1 MDKTLLKAAEG
12 LLCVLEANNLN
23 LATAE
28 SCTAGLL
35 SMMLCAASEG
45 GANYSSGFVTYDD
58 TAKSIMLGVKP
69 ETLSQY
75 TAVSAEVVKEM
86 AQGANTVANTLVA
99 LSISGYAGPKGG
111 EDGTPAGTIWFGWAF
126 STERAIAEVKHF
138 EGDCEEVIRQ
148 AALYSLTRLT
158 SLLV

>member
-1 MDKTLLKAAEG
+1 MDKALLNVAKE
-12 LLCVLEANNLN
+12 VLKVLKANNLN

-28 SCTAGLL
+28 SCTAGLI
-35 SMMLCAASEG
+35 SMTLCAASEG

-75 TAVSAEVVKEM
+75 TAVSEQAVREM
-86 AQGANTVANTLVA
+86 AQGANRVAKTQVA
-99 LSISGYAGPKGG
+99 LSVSGYAGPEGG
-111 EDGTPAGTIWFGWAF
+111 EDGTPAGTIWFGWVF
-126 STERAIAEVKHF
+126 GMERAITEVKHF

-148 AALYSLTRLT
+148 AAMYSLKRFK
-158 SLLV
+158 SLLF

>member
-1 MDKTLLKAAEG
+1 MDKTLMKAAENV
-12 LLCVLEANNLN
+12 LCVLKANSLN

-28 SCTAGLL
+28 SCTAGLI
-35 SMMLCAASEG
+35 SMTLCAASEG
-45 GANYSSGFVTYDD
+45 GANYSSGFVTYDN

-75 TAVSAEVVKEM
+75 TAVSAQAVREM
-86 AQGANTVANTLVA
+86 AQGANRVAKTLVA
-99 LSISGYAGPKGG
+99 LSVSGYAGPEGG

-126 STERAIAEVKHF
+126 STERAITEVKHF

-158 SLLV
+158 SLLT

>member
-1 MDKTLLKAAEG
+1 MDKTLLKATED
-12 LLCVLEANNLN
+12 LLCVLEGNSLN

-35 SMMLCAASEG
+35 SMTLCAASEG

-75 TAVSAEVVKEM
+75 TAVSAEAVKEM
-86 AQGANTVANTLVA
+86 AQGANTVAKTLVA